1 LEKALSLEPE
11 VLLPGHGDP
20 LLGRDN
26 ILRNLTKYRDAIRY
40 VHDAT
45 VRGMNEG
52 KDARTLVQEIAL
64 PPELQ
69 LPQAFG
75 RVSWA
80 VRGIYE
86 GYAGWYDENP
96 SSMYGLPP
104 SSIDS
109 ELVRLC
115 GGTDV
120 LARRALELAQNGDDV
135 RALHMTDVALAVDP
149 NHKPTLEARLVAL
162 KSLLAKCRNSIE
174 ANWLR
179 YGIRTVEEKIK
190 GEPPDARAR

>member
-1 LEKALSLEPE
+1 MNPTTIAAEAPPHSTPAEELAAR
-11 VLLPGHGDP
+11 
-20 LLGRDN
+20 LGTGRGG
-26 ILRNLTKYRDAIRY
+26 LDA
-40 VHDAT
+40 A
-45 VRGMNEG
+45 
-52 KDARTLVQEIAL
+52 
-64 PPELQ
+64 
-69 LPQAFG
+69 
-75 RVSWA
+75 
-80 VRGIYE
+80 
-86 GYAGWYDENP
+86 
-96 SSMYGLPP
+96 
-104 SSIDS
+104 
-109 ELVRLC
+109 
-115 GGTDV
+115 DV